1 MRIAASLLA
10 SLLVI
15 AGLTSSAWALDL
27 TQRKVA
33 VEGKLNVSA
42 ATKIADK
49 LIAFDAQSEAPITM
63 MISATEGSAQ
73 GVQLVADTVRSLKSP
88 VVAAV
93 ITQVHGPGAA
103 VATFADRVLV
113 YPSAGFVF
121 TELEYEGVKKPE
133 PPKPE
138 LPKPTKK
145 AEGDDEA
152 EKPEKKP
159 EAEELLLQAAR
170 KAYLDRFNA
179 RLAKR
184 IHLSPK
190 RLAGKLAKGGFVVTA
205 DDAVRQKIADAI
217 VEQITYT
224 ELPEIKREIKVITTD
239 KRSRAVP
246 RN

>member
-1 MRIAASLLA
+1 MRILA
-10 SLLVI
+10 S
-15 AGLTSSAWALDL
+15 ALTLILALTLSVSSALALDL

-33 VEGKLNVSA
+33 VDGKLNVSA

-49 LIAFDAQSEAPITM
+49 LIAFDASAEAPITM
-63 MISATEGSAQ
+63 MITATDGSAQ
-73 GVQLVADTVRSLKSP
+73 GVQLVADTIRSLKSP

-93 ITQVHGPGAA
+93 VTQVHGAGAA

-121 TELEYEGVKKPE
+121 TELAYEGVKKPE
-133 PPKPE
+133 PPKPA
-138 LPKPTKK
+138 PPAPAPG
-145 AEGDDEA
+145 AEGEA
-152 EKPEKKP
+152 TPAVEAPEPDP
-159 EAEELLLQAAR
+159 EEVLLQAAR
-170 KAYLDRFNA
+170 SAYLERFNA

-184 IHLSPK
+184 IRWSPK
-190 RLAGKLAKGGFVVTA
+190 KLSKKIAEGGFIAAA
-205 DDAVRQKIADAI
+205 DEAVRMRIADAV

-224 ELPEIKREIKVITTD
+224 ELPETKREIKVITTD